1 MVQSHYW
8 VKVTNM
14 IIKKL
19 VLQNFRVFHGV
30 HEIELSPSNNKP
42 IILFGG
48 LNGSGKT
55 SILTAIR
62 LALYGKMAF
71 DNVLTNQDYIE
82 QLETLIYKDTE
93 RKELEDSASIELT
106 FTYNQSGKTSD
117 FTVIRNWQSGHK
129 DKLLLLQDGE
139 PLEELNYEQCQGF
152 LNELIPNGVAD
163 LFFFDGEKIAALA
176 EDESGKILQTA
187 VRRLFGLDLIEKLR
201 NDLIIYLKRH
211 NANTLDLEY
220 QEKLNNLEQAKNTYI
235 KEAEQYRDS
244 ASAIYIQISGITND
258 IQKKERLFSA
268 EGGAFALTKSQEKEK
283 VETLLKEKEILEK
296 SIRQEFDNTF
306 PLALAPTALNRLLGQ
321 LQQEAES
328 KQTQSFIKELNQFL
342 SKLQADIGFRSR
354 TTAQI
359 ANEAIQDQLTEYL
372 ANKPAHNVLLDI
384 SEREL
389 GRYQQMISIDSDKS
403 KVRFQE
409 LKDRLTEVETALEQ
423 ATLNIQRAPEDE
435 QLIEL
440 FSQIRQLDHER
451 INKINQHN
459 FFLEEAKKILSL
471 ALDKAKEIQ
480 KLHDQVRSQY
490 NANSSIAHA
499 QNSLALLE
507 EYSASLTN
515 SRIKALE
522 SNFLAAYKRL
532 NRKEHENL
540 TAKMNPKTFD
550 VELIDSKGQFINR
563 KSLSAGEK
571 QIYAIA
577 ILEALGKTSGR
588 QLPVIIDT
596 PLGRLDSKHR
606 DKLVEYYF
614 PLASE
619 QVIILSTDTEIDER
633 YFFNYL
639 RDDISRCYQ
648 IQFNNQTHSSSVKQG
663 YFWLQPTH
671 KKEIN

>member
-1 MVQSHYW
+1 
-8 VKVTNM
+8 M

-19 VLQNFRVFHGV
+19 VLQNFRVFQGV
-30 HEIELSPSNNKP
+30 HEIDLLTNDNKP

-71 DNVLTNQDYIE
+71 DNVLSNQDYIE
-82 QLETLIYKDTE
+82 QLATLIYKDSE
-93 RKELEDSASIELT
+93 KKELEELASIELT
-106 FTYNQSGKTSD
+106 FTYNQAGKTSE
-117 FTVIRNWQSGHK
+117 FTVIRSWQLGYK
-129 DKLLLLQDGE
+129 DKLLLLQNGE
-139 PLEELNYEQCQGF
+139 SLEGLNYEQCQGF

-211 NANTLDLEY
+211 NTNTLDLEY
-220 QEKLNNLEQAKNTYI
+220 QEKLNWLEQEKNIYLN
-235 KEAEQYRDS
+235 KAEQYRNS
-244 ASAIYIQISGITND
+244 ANAIYIQLSGITTD
-258 IQKKERLFSA
+258 IQIKERSFSA

-283 VETLLKEKEILEK
+283 VETLLKEKETLEK
-296 SIRQEFDNTF
+296 NIRQEFDNTF
-306 PLALAPTALNRLLGQ
+306 PLALAPKILERILGQ
-321 LQQEAES
+321 LQQEVEA

-342 SKLQADIGFRSR
+342 ITLQADISFRSK
-354 TTAQI
+354 TTSQI
-359 ANEAIQDQLTEYL
+359 ASEAIQDQLTKYL
-372 ANKPAHNVLLDI
+372 ANKPCNEVLLDI

-389 GRYQQMISIDSDKS
+389 GRYQQMISIDSNKS

-409 LKDRLTEVETALEQ
+409 LKDRLKEIETALEQ

-435 QLIEL
+435 QLLEL
-440 FSQIRQLDHER
+440 FAQIRQLDHER
-451 INKINQHN
+451 INKINEYN
-459 FFLEEAKKILSL
+459 FLLEEAKKTLSL
-471 ALDKAKEIQ
+471 ALDNAKQIQ
-480 KLHDQVRSQY
+480 KLHDQARSQY
-490 NANSSIAHA
+490 NANSSVANA
-499 QNSLALLE
+499 QKSLALLE
-507 EYSASLTN
+507 EYSDSLTN

-522 SNFLAAYKRL
+522 SHFLTAYKRL

-540 TAKMNPKTFD
+540 TAKMNSKTFD
-550 VELIDSKGQFINR
+550 VELIDSTGQFIDR

-606 DKLVEYYF
+606 DKLIEYYF

-639 RDDISRCYQ
+639 KDDISRCYQ
-648 IQFNNQTHSSSVKQG
+648 IQFNNQTHSSNVIEG
-663 YFWLQPTH
+663 YFWQQPTN
-671 KKEIN
+671 KKEVN

>member
-1 MVQSHYW
+1 
-8 VKVTNM
+8 M

-30 HEIELSPSNNKP
+30 HEIDLSPNGNKP

-62 LALYGKMAF
+62 LALYGKTAF
-71 DNVLTNQDYIE
+71 NDVLTNQGYIE
-82 QLETLIYKDTE
+82 QLSTLIYRNTE
-93 RKELEDSASIELT
+93 KNESEKSASIELT

-117 FTVIRNWQSGHK
+117 FTVIRNWQLGHK
-129 DKLLLLQDGE
+129 DKLLLLQDGKE
-139 PLEELNYEQCQGF
+139 LKELNYEQCQGF

-163 LFFFDGEKIAALA
+163 LFFFDGEKIADLA

-187 VRRLFGLDLIEKLR
+187 VRRLFGLDVIEKLR

-211 NANTLDLEY
+211 NTNTLDLEY
-220 QEKLNNLEQAKNTYI
+220 QEKLNFLEQEKNTYLN
-235 KEAEQYRDS
+235 KAEKYRDL
-244 ASAIYIQISGITND
+244 ASAIYIQILGITND

-283 VETLLKEKEILEK
+283 VEILLKEKENIEK
-296 SIRQEFDNTF
+296 NIRQEFDNTF
-306 PLALAPTALNRLLGQ
+306 SLSLAPKILERLLEQ
-321 LQQEAES
+321 LQQEVEV
-328 KQTQSFIKELNQFL
+328 KQTQSFIKELNKFL
-342 SKLQADIGFRSR
+342 NKLQVDMSFRST

-359 ANEAIQDQLTEYL
+359 AREAIQDQLTDYL
-372 ANKPAHNVLLDI
+372 ANKPSGNVFLDI

-389 GRYQQMISIDSDKS
+389 GRYQQMISIDSNKS
-403 KVRFQE
+403 KIRFQE
-409 LKDRLTEVETALEQ
+409 LKDRLKEIETALEQ

-435 QLIEL
+435 QLQEL
-440 FSQIRQLDHER
+440 FSQIRMLGQER
-451 INKINQHN
+451 INKISEHN
-459 FFLEEAKKILSL
+459 FLLEEAKKILSL
-471 ALDKAKEIQ
+471 ALDKTKQIQ

-490 NANSSIAHA
+490 NANTSITHA
-499 QNSLALLE
+499 QNSIALLDK
-507 EYSASLTN
+507 YSEFLTN
-515 SRIKALE
+515 SRIRALE
-522 SNFLAAYKRL
+522 FNFLTAYKRL
-532 NRKEHENL
+532 NRKENENL
-540 TAKMNPKTFD
+540 TVKINPKNFD

-614 PLASE
+614 PLVSE

-648 IQFNNQTHSSSVKQG
+648 IQFNNQTHSSSVKKG
-663 YFWLQPTH
+663 YFWQQHTTP
-671 KKEIN
+671 KEVN